1 MVSSNYRPRIHV
13 NGKDAFPIA
22 LSTLDFDVTT
32 RDYSFFTAS
41 VTFKYTIFDI
51 TNPSGIRLDNY
62 PQK

>member
-1 MVSSNYRPRIHV
+1 V
-13 NGKDAFPIA
+13 NFKDAFPIP